1 MTIDG
6 PVVLDIVQ
14 HFVER
19 WNEVKTRKVCTLPFT
34 GLPCAL
40 ILALSQK
47 YKDNRSV
54 LGSLFLAPLLLI
66 TFILSR
72 FDWLA
77 LPHNVDAA
85 PNEAVVRHPQRENWH
100 QVGRHFK
107 QRFHRQQGG
116 REQYG
121 LGDEHYSRPP
131 HGTCRVQVVRSVSDW
146 SHGVL
151 TEHSIQ
157 NACERK
163 SYSLLRARTD
173 KVLQIYS

>member
-19 WNEVKTRKVCTLPFT
+19 WNEVKLRKVCPHRLLTSIRT
-34 GLPCAL
+34 N
-40 ILALSQK
+40 ILVIVQGRQVC
-47 YKDNRSV
+47 YRF
-54 LGSLFLAPLLLI
+54 LFFPVLLLI
-66 TFILSR
+66 TAIFQSHYE
-72 FDWLA
+72 WLA
-77 LPHNVDAA
+77 LPHNVAVA
-85 PNEAVVRHPQRENWH
+85 PNEAIVRHPHREHW
-100 QVGRHFK
+100 QQIGRQFK
-107 QRFHRQQGG
+107 QRFHRPEDRDDDPDNG
-116 REQYG
+116 
-121 LGDEHYSRPP
+121 HYSSAP

-163 SYSLLRARTD
+163 EYILHTGSD